1 MQQAKTTRAMP
12 GDVKEVKFCSEDF
25 LARPLVEQLIGCK
38 SLDFQCETKAPE
50 SIRARDQGQGV
61 RMNRAVRPVPSQNF
75 RAVQHMVEMPVGQEE
90 KVYLL
95 LGKVRVGP
103 VRGVNEQISLRQA
116 QEKAVC
122 LEDAARK
129 RIELQHKIW
138 VEVVHNSNLG
148 YGSIYFPSHMTA
160 FAALIRSV
168 LLTSVL
174 LVGFWPGACGANTS
188 TDYGQI
194 ATAVARMLEQGH
206 YTRQKLD
213 PQLSAKF
220 FENYLRLLDYNRM
233 YLLESDV
240 EEFRQKYEKT
250 LCDKV
255 LQGDLTPAEEIFAR
269 FKQRVEERVAK
280 NLKLVHEP
288 FTFKSDR
295 EVEINRQKAPWPKDM
310 AEADR
315 LWRARVEYELLQE
328 NLTEARLDPPEKVLT
343 RRYNQI
349 LRNVREQEQ
358 EDIVKTFLTAL
369 AQTYD
374 PHSDYMSPSDMENF
388 AIAMRLSLVGVG
400 AVLRSDEGYARVV
413 EVVPGGPAD
422 RDGRLKTNDRIAAV
436 AQGDGEFEDVVDM
449 KLDKVVEKIRGPK
462 GTKVR
467 LLVVP
472 ANATDPSKREV
483 IEIVRDEVKLKDQ
496 EAKAELIILP
506 GKEGKP
512 ETRIGWI
519 SLPSFYA
526 NMSPEPGSPPKS
538 TTADVSRLLNRLTQ
552 EGIDGLIIDL
562 RKDGGGS
569 LEEAINLTG
578 LFIPE
583 GPVVQVKNA
592 NGQVAVNHDRSGRTL
607 YTGPLVVLMN
617 RLSASASEIFA
628 AALQDYGR
636 ALIVGDERSFG
647 KGTVQQLIDVGR
659 FMPFF
664 SLSGAD
670 AGSLKLTV
678 QKFYRVKG
686 GSTQL
691 NGVESDIVLPSLSDT
706 SEIGESA
713 LPHPL
718 AYDEVAPRA
727 ITPWPLSPFP
737 FLEELRQRSAARIAK
752 EPEFQYIAEDR
763 QRILDRLA
771 ANRISLNKSRRKA
784 ELDAEKARREERN
797 MARRERGPAIEAKVY
812 EITLD
817 SVEAPEL
824 VEVPL
829 DRKPK
834 SSAMLDPEAAEE
846 EIAESA
852 EENLPTP
859 DAIRVESL
867 LIVRDL
873 IELQG
878 NQRTAR
884 VEATTPS

>member
-1 MQQAKTTRAMP
+1 M
-12 GDVKEVKFCSEDF
+12 
-25 LARPLVEQLIGCK
+25 
-38 SLDFQCETKAPE
+38 
-50 SIRARDQGQGV
+50 
-61 RMNRAVRPVPSQNF
+61 
-75 RAVQHMVEMPVGQEE
+75 
-90 KVYLL
+90 
-95 LGKVRVGP
+95 
-103 VRGVNEQISLRQA
+103 IS
-116 QEKAVC
+116 
-122 LEDAARK
+122 
-129 RIELQHKIW
+129 
-138 VEVVHNSNLG
+138 
-148 YGSIYFPSHMTA
+148 
-160 FAALIRSV
+160 FAALSRP
-168 LLTSVL
+168 LLAASLV
-174 LVGFWPGACGANTS
+174 LVGSWPVACGANSS

-220 FENYLRLLDYNRM
+220 FDNYLRILDYNRM
-233 YLLESDV
+233 YFLASDV
-240 EEFRQKYEKT
+240 EEFRQKYEST
-250 LCDKV
+250 LSDKV
-255 LQGDLTPAEEIFAR
+255 LQGDLTPAEEIFGR

-280 NLKLVHEP
+280 NLALLNEP
-288 FTFKSDR
+288 FSFKSDR
-295 EVEINRQKAPWPKDM
+295 EVEINRQKAPWPKDE

-349 LRNVREQEQ
+349 LRNVREQEK
-358 EDIVKTFLTAL
+358 EDVVKTFLTAL

-422 RDGRLKTNDRIAAV
+422 RDGRLKANDRIAAV
-436 AQGDGEFEDVVDM
+436 AQGDGEFEDVLDM
-449 KLDKVVEKIRGPK
+449 KLDKVVEKIRGEK

-467 LLVVP
+467 LLVAP
-472 ANATDPSKREV
+472 ASATDPSKREV

-506 GKEGKP
+506 QGGQKP
-512 ETRIGWI
+512 DARIGWI
-519 SLPSFYA
+519 TLPSFYA
-526 NMSPEPGSPPKS
+526 NMSPEPGEPPKS
-538 TTADVSRLLNRLTQ
+538 TTQDVSRLLNRLTQ

-607 YTGPLVVLMN
+607 YTGPLLVLMN

-636 ALIVGDERSFG
+636 AIIVGDERSFG

-664 SLSGAD
+664 SLSGAE

-691 NGVESDIVLPSLSDT
+691 NGVESDIVLPSLTDT

-713 LPHPL
+713 LPHPM
-718 AYDEVAPRA
+718 AYDEVAPRP
-727 ITPWPLSPFP
+727 ITPWPMSPFP
-737 FLEELRQRSAARIAK
+737 YLEELRQRSAARIGQ

-763 QRILDRLA
+763 QRIQDRIA
-771 ANRISLNKSRRKA
+771 ANRISLNKSQRKT
-784 ELDAEKARREERN
+784 ELEADKARREERN
-797 MARRERGPAIEAKVY
+797 AARKKRGPAIEAKVF

-817 SVEAPEL
+817 TVDAPEL
-824 VEVPL
+824 AEVPL
-829 DRKPK
+829 DRKTK
-834 SSAMLDPEAAEE
+834 GSAMIDPDSVEE
-846 EIAESA
+846 EGAES
-852 EENLPTP
+852 EEDKLPTP

-867 LIVRDL
+867 KILTDL

-878 NQRTAR
+878 ENRTAR
-884 VEATTPS
+884 VEATKPS